1 MDLFLKK
8 NSNDYYPSK
17 ITLKIV
23 LFKIRLNFKKLGNLK
38 NMGFFRKLEKNR
50 NSTFK
55 SGKSK
60 KGI

>member
-23 LFKIRLNFKKLGNLK
+23 LFKIRPNFKKLGNLK
-38 NMGFFRKLEKNR
+38 NMGFFQKTREKP
-50 NSTFK
+50 
-55 SGKSK
+55 
-60 KGI
+60 

>member
-23 LFKIRLNFKKLGNLK
+23 LFKIRPNFKKLGNLK

>member
-23 LFKIRLNFKKLGNLK
+23 LFKIRPNFKKLGNLK
-38 NMGFFRKLEKNR
+38 NMSFFRKLEKNR